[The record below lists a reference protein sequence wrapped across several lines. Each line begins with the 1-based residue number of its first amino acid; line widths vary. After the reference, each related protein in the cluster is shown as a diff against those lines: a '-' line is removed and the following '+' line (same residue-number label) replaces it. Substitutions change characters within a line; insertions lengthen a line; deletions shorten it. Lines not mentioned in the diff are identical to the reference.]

1 MVNIA
6 SVRWL
11 NIAIGWGNLSV
22 FILVVLDFYK
32 NYRGTEYFI
41 LPFTIINITVAVALT
56 LLIFCLTDLERP
68 AKAWG
73 IILSTTPSV
82 LVVAMFLSFIVRQG
96 GYWIVYFS

>member
-11 NIAIGWGNLSV
+11 NIAIGWGNLTV
-22 FILVVLDFYK
+22 FILVVFDFYK

-56 LLIFCLTDLERP
+56 LLIFCLTDMIRP
-68 AKAWG
+68 VKAWG
-73 IILSTTPSV
+73 VILAITPSV
-82 LVVAMFLSFIVRQG
+82 LVVAMFLCFIMRQG
-96 GYWIVYFS
+96 VNWILYFA

>member
-6 SVRWL
+6 SACWL

-22 FILVVLDFYK
+22 FLLVVFYFCK
-32 NYRGTEYFI
+32 NYRGTDYFI

-56 LLIFCLTDLERP
+56 LLIFCLIDLERP

-73 IILSTTPSV
+73 VILSIMPSV
-82 LVVAMFLSFIVRQG
+82 LVVAIFLCFIVRQG
-96 GYWIVYFS
+96 VNWILYFS